1 MEKPIQEMTELKSR
15 LAELEKINAEHKRA
29 DKAIKNSEGLLRLI
43 LTLSTNFIILS
54 PDEID
59 DGINDVL
66 KAIGSFAG
74 VDRSYV
80 FQFEKNG
87 LEMSNTHEWCGKGIK
102 SKIQGL
108 QHISINEFPWLCEK
122 IMNFE
127 VIHLPDITE
136 LPFNAIAEK
145 KEFMREDIQS
155 IIAVPIVSAYSIMGF
170 LGFDSVCSK
179 KRWSEDTISLLKNVG
194 EIFAHALS
202 RKQITEALR
211 ENESKYRTL
220 FEYAND
226 IILLIKGDIF
236 VDCNTKTLQIFGC
249 SCNQIVEQPIYRFSP
264 VFQPDG
270 SNSREI
276 FTEKMNA
283 ALKGNP
289 QHFEW
294 KHCRYDGTAFD
305 AEVSLNRIVLGGEA
319 FVQAII
325 RDVTERKIAEELFR
339 TLANSSPA
347 GVHIVQGGKFKFV
360 NPSFQQITGYSEDE
374 VVGKNSLAF
383 VIDEEKEAAK
393 DNVLK
398 MLQGERPSAFEI
410 RVHAKTGEIRWIL
423 TTITSIM
430 YKGKRAVLGNFIDVT
445 DQKKTEML
453 LKESEERYRILTEKS
468 LVGVYMVQDKIFRY
482 VNRAFANIHGY
493 EPVEMIGKLGPMD
506 FIVPGDREKTEESV
520 RMRERGETDGILL
533 EVGITR
539 KDGAARNVEV
549 YGSRAIYNGRAAEL
563 GTLLDVT
570 EKKQME
576 EQLQTMS
583 MKDELTK
590 LYNRR
595 GFFIVSEQQI
605 RIANRTKNEVLC
617 FFIDLDG
624 MKWIN
629 DTLGHKEGDDALIM
643 TANILRETFREA
655 DIIGRIGG
663 DEFAV
668 LAVGTSKAGA
678 DLLVKRLRKH
688 IERYNKTYNRPY
700 KLSLSTGVACYDPEH
715 PQSIDDLMSEADTLM
730 YKEKKEKYLRLGI
743 AR

>member
-1 MEKPIQEMTELKSR
+1 MVEPIRELAELR
-15 LAELEKINAEHKRA
+15 ARIAELEKINAEHKRK
-29 DKAIKNSEGLLRLI
+29 DETIQNSEDLLRLI

-80 FQFEKNG
+80 FQFDKNG
-87 LEMSNTHEWCGKGIK
+87 LEMSNTHEWCGKGIEP
-102 SKIQGL
+102 KIQDL
-108 QHISINEFPWLCEK
+108 QHISINDLPWLCKK
-122 IMNFE
+122 IKNFE

-136 LPFNAIAEK
+136 LPLNAIAER
-145 KEFMREDIQS
+145 KEFIRDNIQS
-155 IIAVPIVSAYSIMGF
+155 IIAVPIMSAYSIMGF

-202 RKQITEALR
+202 RKQMTEALR

-226 IILLIKGDIF
+226 IILLIKGDVF

-249 SCNQIVEQPIYRFSP
+249 SCSQIIGQPIYRFSP
-264 VFQPDG
+264 LFQPDG
-270 SNSREI
+270 SNSKEKFI
-276 FTEKMNA
+276 EKMNST
-283 ALKGNP
+283 LNGEP

-294 KHCRYDGTAFD
+294 KHCRYDGTVFD
-305 AEVSLNRIVLGGEA
+305 AEVSFNRIMLGGEA
-319 FVQAII
+319 YIQAIV
-325 RDVTERKIAEELFR
+325 RDVTERKTAEELFR
-339 TLANSSPA
+339 TLANSSSA
-347 GVHIVQGGKFKFV
+347 GVYIVQDGKFKFV
-360 NPSFQQITGYSEDE
+360 NPCFQEITGYSGDE
-374 VVGKNSLAF
+374 ILGRDSLML
-383 VIDEEKEAAK
+383 VIDEDKEAVK
-393 DNVLK
+393 DNISK
-398 MLQGERPSAFEI
+398 MLGGERLSAFEI
-410 RVHAKTGEIRWIL
+410 RVSAKTEEKRWIFV
-423 TTITSIM
+423 TVAPIQ
-430 YKGKRAVLGNFIDVT
+430 YKGKEAILGNFIDVT
-445 DQKKTEML
+445 DHKKTETL

-468 LVGVYMVQDKIFRY
+468 LVGVYLVQDNIFRY
-482 VNRAFANIHGY
+482 VNQALADIHGY
-493 EPVEMIGKLGPMD
+493 EPAEMMSKLGPMD
-506 FIVPGDREKTEESV
+506 FIVPEDCEKVEESV
-520 RMRERGETDGILL
+520 RMRKKGETDGMLL
-533 EVGITR
+533 EVCIIR
-539 KDGAARNVEV
+539 KDGAVRNVEI
-549 YGSRAIYNGRAAEL
+549 YGSRAIYNNRPAEL

-570 EKKQME
+570 EKKQIE
-576 EQLQTMS
+576 VQLQTMS

-605 RIANRTKNEVLC
+605 RIANRTKKEVLC

-668 LAVGTSKAGA
+668 LAVGTNKAGT
-678 DLLVKRLRKH
+678 DLLVKRLYKH
-688 IERYNKTYNRPY
+688 IDRYNKIYNGRY

-715 PQSIDDLMSEADTLM
+715 PQSINDLMSIADTLM
-730 YKEKKEKYLRLGI
+730 YKEKKEKYLQQGI